1 MFQKEEQDK
10 IPGLHKVEKGNLPS
24 KVFTVMIIKMIKE
37 LRRKTDEQREK
48 LEFFNKNRHKRYDN
62 QSENTL
68 EEINGRL
75 NYTEEQI
82 SELVTEQQKSNRKKK
97 KD

>member
-37 LRRKTDEQREK
+37 LRRKTDE
-48 LEFFNKNRHKRYDN
+48 
-62 QSENTL
+62 
-68 EEINGRL
+68 
-75 NYTEEQI
+75 
-82 SELVTEQQKSNRKKK
+82 
-97 KD
+97 